1 MARGQAPGSIAP
13 RFAPVA
19 VVRKTFPEVV
29 AVLVTVTPRLRIHRD
44 EVLCALLR
52 GNTVLLRF
60 VAMKPMRIP
69 VDDLT
74 DEARHWLL
82 PSLAPRDIS
91 YDETATEEAVEET
104 QTEEVGE

>member
-1 MARGQAPGSIAP
+1 M
-13 RFAPVA
+13 
-19 VVRKTFPEVV
+19 
-29 AVLVTVTPRLRIHRD
+29 LVTVTPRLRIHRD

-91 YDETATEEAVEET
+91 YDETTTEEEVVEEAEEP
-104 QTEEVGE
+104 QAEEVSE